1 MPPRTQIVTANSAA
15 LLRRFRCGNAGPQT
29 RPFLPVSCRGQQSN
43 YSTDSGNVNAGPVI
57 RVTDIPAPNSG
68 HIRIL
73 ELNRPAARNAVSRA
87 LLYSLREEID
97 AVHAQY
103 DAATGD
109 EIPQPSWK
117 KRFGGVAGED
127 QKGPTR
133 ALIIASAIDTSF
145 CAGADLKE
153 RKGFTQEEYFYT
165 QIRCLM
171 SLWATGSHGR
181 SFVTRYDTNTNIF
194 CT

>member
-1 MPPRTQIVTANSAA
+1 VRLTGNAAA
-15 LLRRFRCGNAGPQT
+15 LVGRVRICNAPSALRISF
-29 RPFLPVSCRGQQSN
+29 PVRRSV
-43 YSTDSGNVNAGPVI
+43 YSTDSSSANTGPII
-57 RVTDIPAPNSG
+57 RVTDIPAPSSG

-73 ELNRPAARNAVSRA
+73 ELNRPAARNAISRA

-103 DAATGD
+103 DAATGH
-109 EIPQPSWK
+109 EVPQPSWQ

-133 ALIIASAIDTSF
+133 ALIIASAVDTSF

-153 RKGFTQEEYFYT
+153 RKGFTQEE
-165 QIRCLM
+165 
-171 SLWATGSHGR
+171 
-181 SFVTRYDTNTNIF
+181 
-194 CT
+194 

>member
-1 MPPRTQIVTANSAA
+1 MSPRLQMSAGKAAA
-15 LLRRFRCGNAGPQT
+15 LLGRVRSRNAAPILRISCSVQRCG
-29 RPFLPVSCRGQQSN
+29 
-43 YSTDSGNVNAGPVI
+43 YSTDSGSANAGPVV

-73 ELNRPAARNAVSRA
+73 ELNRPAARNAISRA

-103 DAATGD
+103 DAATGH
-109 EIPQPSWK
+109 EIPQPAWQ

-127 QKGPTR
+127 KKGPTR
-133 ALIIASAIDTSF
+133 ALIIASAVDTSF

-153 RKGFTQEEYFYT
+153 RKGFTPEE
-165 QIRCLM
+165 
-171 SLWATGSHGR
+171 
-181 SFVTRYDTNTNIF
+181 
-194 CT
+194 

>member
-1 MPPRTQIVTANSAA
+1 MSPRIQLPTGNPAA
-15 LLRRFRCGNAGPQT
+15 LLGRVRCCNAALQA
-29 RPFLPVSCRGQQSN
+29 RPFLRLAAAGQRSAS
-43 YSTDSGNVNAGPVI
+43 YATDFASAANPGPVV

-73 ELNRPAARNAVSRA
+73 ELNRPAARNAISRA

-103 DAATGD
+103 DAETGH

-133 ALIIASAIDTSF
+133 ALIIASAVDTSF

-153 RKGFTQEEYFYT
+153 RKGFSPDEYVFPPQLFLL
-165 QIRCLM
+165 QIQTVYRI
-171 SLWATGSHGR
+171 S
-181 SFVTRYDTNTNIF
+181 
-194 CT
+194 

>member
-1 MPPRTQIVTANSAA
+1 MSPKVRISA
-15 LLRRFRCGNAGPQT
+15 GNAATLIGRVRSGNATSRTGRLIRIP
-29 RPFLPVSCRGQQSN
+29 CAGQRSA
-43 YSTDSGNVNAGPVI
+43 YSTDSGSSNAGPVV

-73 ELNRPAARNAVSRA
+73 ELNRPAARNAISRA

-103 DAATGD
+103 DAATGH
-109 EIPQPSWK
+109 EIPQPSWQ

-133 ALIIASAIDTSF
+133 ALIISSAVDTSF

-153 RKGFTQEEYFYT
+153 RKGFSPEECVYT
-165 QIRCLM
+165 
-171 SLWATGSHGR
+171 HP
-181 SFVTRYDTNTNIF
+181 TRLLRQNFPSPDNGP
-194 CT
+194 

>member
-1 MPPRTQIVTANSAA
+1 MSPRIQLSIGNPAA
-15 LLRRFRCGNAGPQT
+15 LLGRVRYCNAALQA
-29 RPFLPVSCRGQQSN
+29 RPFLRFSCSGQRSA
-43 YSTDSGNVNAGPVI
+43 YSTESGSANAGPVI

-73 ELNRPAARNAVSRA
+73 ELNRPAARNAISRA
-87 LLYSLREEID
+87 LLYALREEID

-109 EIPQPSWK
+109 EIPQPSWN

-133 ALIIASAIDTSF
+133 ALIIASAVDTSF

-153 RKGFTQEEYFYT
+153 RKGFSPQECVYT
-165 QIRCLM
+165 PCSRNRLCP
-171 SLWATGSHGR
+171 R
-181 SFVTRYDTNTNIF
+181 
-194 CT
+194 

>member
-1 MPPRTQIVTANSAA
+1 
-15 LLRRFRCGNAGPQT
+15 
-29 RPFLPVSCRGQQSN
+29 
-43 YSTDSGNVNAGPVI
+43 VI
-57 RVTDIPAPNSG
+57 RVTDIPAASAG

-73 ELNRPAARNAVSRA
+73 ELNRPAARNAISRA

-109 EIPQPSWK
+109 EIPQPAWK
-117 KRFGGVAGED
+117 QRFGGVAGED

-153 RKGFTQEEYFYT
+153 RKGFTPEECVAST
-165 QIRCLM
+165 PL
-171 SLWATGSHGR
+171 SAL
-181 SFVTRYDTNTNIF
+181 
-194 CT
+194 

>member
-1 MPPRTQIVTANSAA
+1 MSPRFQIASGSLRLIRGPNATVQRRAFLRVSCSGTQRSASYSTD
-15 LLRRFRCGNAGPQT
+15 NAGPE
-29 RPFLPVSCRGQQSN
+29 V
-43 YSTDSGNVNAGPVI
+43 

-73 ELNRPAARNAVSRA
+73 ELNRPAARNAISRS
-87 LLYSLREEID
+87 LLYSLRDEID

-103 DAATGD
+103 DAATGN
-109 EIPQPSWK
+109 EIPQPSWN

-133 ALIIASAIDTSF
+133 ALIIASAVDTSF

-153 RKGFTQEEYFYT
+153 RKGFTPEE
-165 QIRCLM
+165 
-171 SLWATGSHGR
+171 
-181 SFVTRYDTNTNIF
+181 
-194 CT
+194 

>member
-1 MPPRTQIVTANSAA
+1 MSPRVQLSTGKASVFLGRVRSLNAA
-15 LLRRFRCGNAGPQT
+15 PRS
-29 RPFLPVSCRGQQSN
+29 RPFLRISCAGQRSA
-43 YSTDSGNVNAGPVI
+43 YSTESGSANAGPVV

-73 ELNRPAARNAVSRA
+73 ELNRPAARNAISRA

-109 EIPQPSWK
+109 EIPQPSWQ

-127 QKGPTR
+127 KKGPTR
-133 ALIIASAIDTSF
+133 ALIIASAVDTSF

-153 RKGFTQEEYFYT
+153 RKEFTPEECVYLPHSRRPKTF
-165 QIRCLM
+165 
-171 SLWATGSHGR
+171 SSAH
-181 SFVTRYDTNTNIF
+181 
-194 CT
+194 

>member
-1 MPPRTQIVTANSAA
+1 MSPRIQLAIGTPAAFLGRVRCCNAA
-15 LLRRFRCGNAGPQT
+15 LQA
-29 RPFLPVSCRGQQSN
+29 RPFLRLACSGQRFA
-43 YSTDSGNVNAGPVI
+43 YSTDSSSANAGPII
-57 RVTDIPAPNSG
+57 RVTDIPAPHSG

-73 ELNRPAARNAVSRA
+73 ELNRPAARNAISRA

-103 DAATGD
+103 DAATGH

-133 ALIIASAIDTSF
+133 ALIIASAVDTSF

-153 RKGFTQEEYFYT
+153 RKGFTPEECVRT
-165 QIRCLM
+165 STSRLRP
-171 SLWATGSHGR
+171 S
-181 SFVTRYDTNTNIF
+181 
-194 CT
+194 